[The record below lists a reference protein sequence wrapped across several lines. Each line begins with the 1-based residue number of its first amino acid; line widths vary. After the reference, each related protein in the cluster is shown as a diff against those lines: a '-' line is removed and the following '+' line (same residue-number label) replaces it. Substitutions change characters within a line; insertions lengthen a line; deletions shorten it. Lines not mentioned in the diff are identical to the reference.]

1 MLKLIWKTLRTK
13 GVITAAALVALAVM
27 VWFKGGEIEIVDGE

>member
-1 MLKLIWKTLRTK
+1 MINLIWTTLKTK
-13 GVITAAALVALAVM
+13 GVITAAALIALVVM